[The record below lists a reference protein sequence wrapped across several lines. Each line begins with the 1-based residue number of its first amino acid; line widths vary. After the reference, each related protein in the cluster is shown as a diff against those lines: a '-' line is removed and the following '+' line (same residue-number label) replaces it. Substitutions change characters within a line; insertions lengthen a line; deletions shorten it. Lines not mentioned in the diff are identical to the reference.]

1 MNKKHIRFDWAV
13 KKILRSKANFGI
25 LEGFLSELLKE
36 DIKIE
41 EILESESN
49 KDKEDDKINRVDFL
63 IKNKKG
69 ELIIAEIQNTKE
81 LDYFLRILFSTSK
94 VITEHIKEGSP
105 YKNIKKVISVSIIY
119 FDLGQGEDYI
129 YHGKTIFKGLHNNDI
144 LQLSND
150 QKQLFK
156 KSNVSDLFPDYY
168 IIKVNQ
174 FDDTAKDTLDEWI
187 YFFKNSEIRE
197 EFKAKGLAEARKVLQ
212 EINLSD
218 EELREYKRYKERLM
232 DEASY
237 ALTLKFEAEQKIRLN
252 EKIEIARNLL
262 NADVDIQ
269 IIIKTTGLSK
279 EEIEQILK

>member
-36 DIKIE
+36 DIIIE

-49 KDKEDDKINRVDFL
+49 KDNENDKINRVDFL

-81 LDYFLRILFSTSK
+81 LDYFLRLLFSTSK
-94 VITEHIKEGSP
+94 VITEHIREGSP
-105 YKNIKKVISVSIIY
+105 YKEIKKVISVSIVY

-129 YHGKTIFKGLHNNDI
+129 YQGKTIFRGLHNNDI
-144 LQLSND
+144 LQLSHD
-150 QKQLFK
+150 QKELFQK
-156 KSNVSDLFPDYY
+156 ANVSDLFPDYY

-187 YFFKNSEIRE
+187 YFFKNSEIKE
-197 EFKAKGLAEARKVLQ
+197 EFNAKGLAEARKVLQ

-218 EELREYKRYKERLM
+218 DDLREYKRYKERLM

-237 ALTLKFEAEQKIRLN
+237 ALTLKFEAEQ
-252 EKIEIARNLL
+252 
-262 NADVDIQ
+262 
-269 IIIKTTGLSK
+269 
-279 EEIEQILK
+279 

>member
-81 LDYFLRILFSTSK
+81 LDYFLRILFSTAK

>member
-156 KSNVSDLFPDYY
+156 KSNVSDLSPDYY

>member
-1 MNKKHIRFDWAV
+1 MSKKHIRFDWAV

-69 ELIIAEIQNTKE
+69 EMIIAEIQNTKE

-105 YKNIKKVISVSIIY
+105 YKNIKKVISVSIVY
-119 FDLGQGEDYI
+119 FDLGQGEDYV
-129 YHGKTIFKGLHNNDI
+129 YHGKTVFKGLHNNDI
-144 LQLSND
+144 LQLSHD
-150 QKQLFK
+150 QKELFK

-237 ALTLKFEAEQKIRLN
+237 TLTLKFEAEQKVRKA
-252 EKIEIARNLL
+252 EKIETAIKMIAKGYGIS
-262 NADVDIQ
+262 DIMEM
-269 IIIKTTGLSK
+269 TGLTK
-279 EEIEQILK
+279 EEIETLN

>member
-49 KDKEDDKINRVDFL
+49 KDKEDDKIIRVDFL

>member
-252 EKIEIARNLL
+252 EKIKIARNLL

>member
-1 MNKKHIRFDWAV
+1 
-13 KKILRSKANFGI
+13 
-25 LEGFLSELLKE
+25 
-36 DIKIE
+36 
-41 EILESESN
+41 
-49 KDKEDDKINRVDFL
+49 
-63 IKNKKG
+63 
-69 ELIIAEIQNTKE
+69 
-81 LDYFLRILFSTSK
+81 
-94 VITEHIKEGSP
+94 
-105 YKNIKKVISVSIIY
+105 
-119 FDLGQGEDYI
+119 
-129 YHGKTIFKGLHNNDI
+129 
-144 LQLSND
+144 
-150 QKQLFK
+150 LFK